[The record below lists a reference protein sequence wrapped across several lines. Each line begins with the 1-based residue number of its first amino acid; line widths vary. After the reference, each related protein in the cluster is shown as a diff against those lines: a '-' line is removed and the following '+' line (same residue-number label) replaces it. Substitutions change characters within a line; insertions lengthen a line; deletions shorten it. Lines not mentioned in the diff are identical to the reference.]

1 MSGKTL
7 WEQGH
12 EPGRQMVALGLA
24 AALTVVAIDL
34 LLTGRVSVLFDIA
47 FVALS
52 VGLALRVR
60 PRDFFTVGVLP
71 PLVMVSVFLLL
82 AATRPEAVAHPDDSV
97 VQAVISGLSSH
108 SVALVLGYGLC
119 LACLAV
125 RQRFVTAEPRPAA
138 PAADVRPRTAPDPQH
153 HAG

>member
-12 EPGRQMVALGLA
+12 EPGRQMVTLGIA
-24 AALTVVAIDL
+24 AALTVVALDL

-52 VGLALRVR
+52 TALALLVR

-71 PLVMVSVFLLL
+71 PLVMVVVFTLL
-82 AATRPEAVAHPDDSV
+82 AATRPGAVAHPDDSV
-97 VQAVISGLSSH
+97 VQALISGLSSH
-108 SVALVLGYGLC
+108 SLALVLGYALC
-119 LACLAV
+119 LVCLAL
-125 RQRFVTAEPRPAA
+125 RQRALDQHGRL
-138 PAADVRPRTAPDPQH
+138 VRPRNAPGHLHP
-153 HAG
+153 GG

>member
-12 EPGRQMVALGLA
+12 EPGRQLVTLGLA
-24 AALTVVAIDL
+24 AALTIVAVDL

-52 VGLALRVR
+52 IALALLVR

-71 PLVMVSVFLLL
+71 PLVMVAVFALL
-82 AATRPEAVAHPDDSV
+82 AATRPGAVAHPDDGV
-97 VQAVISGLSSH
+97 VQALISGLSSH
-108 SVALVLGYGLC
+108 SLALVLGYALC
-119 LACLAV
+119 LACLAL
-125 RQRFVTAEPRPAA
+125 RQRALDQHGRL
-138 PAADVRPRTAPDPQH
+138 VRPRNAPGHLHP
-153 HAG
+153 GG